1 MVDLDSFDI
10 NQQIKVKGKSI
21 KGINRIMEH
30 GDIWRIKN
38 KVKKGHFPWIKTDSL
53 LLESLKDRVTS
64 NWLCLSEDKHFKL
77 I

>member
-1 MVDLDSFDI
+1 MMDLDNFDI

-38 KVKKGHFPWIKTDSL
+38 KVKKGHFPWIKTD
-53 LLESLKDRVTS
+53 
-64 NWLCLSEDKHFKL
+64 
-77 I
+77 

>member
-1 MVDLDSFDI
+1 MDLESFDI

-21 KGINRIMEH
+21 NGINRIMVH

>member
-1 MVDLDSFDI
+1 MNLDSFDI

>member
-1 MVDLDSFDI
+1 MDLESFDI
-10 NQQIKVKGKSI
+10 NQQIKVKRKSI
-21 KGINRIMEH
+21 NGINRIMEH

-38 KVKKGHFPWIKTDSL
+38 KVKKGYFPWVKTDSL

-64 NWLCLSEDKHFKL
+64 NWLCLSEDEHFKL